1 MNVRENGHD
10 RFALVA
16 RDQIVQS
23 DPSFVASFGLHL
35 NRQDENLS
43 SGGVVG
49 HRQRKGGAEK
59 SSRSQK

>member
-1 MNVRENGHD
+1 MNVSENGHD

-23 DPSFVASFGLHL
+23 DPSFVASFGFHL

-49 HRQRKGGAEK
+49 HR
-59 SSRSQK
+59 